1 MSKQIQEAYIVAA
14 TRTPVAKRNGMF
26 RNVRPDD
33 MLADVLRAV
42 VGQVPG
48 LDATEIGDVIVGC
61 AMPEAEQGM
70 NVARIGVLLAG
81 LPNSVPGI
89 TINRFCS
96 SGLQAVA
103 DAAARIRL
111 GEADVMI
118 AAGTE
123 SMTVMPQIMGNKISL
138 NPAIFAREENLG
150 IAFGMGLTA
159 EKVAQ
164 QWKVSR
170 EEQDAFAVQSNQRA
184 AAAIAAGAF
193 RDEISPYTVTTHLPG
208 EGGTVRVVE
217 RVCDTDEG
225 PRADASMQSLA
236 RLKPVFAAR
245 GSVTAGNSSQMSDG
259 AGAVLLMSEAAVK
272 RYGVTP
278 IARFCSYSV
287 AGVPPEIMGIGPVE
301 AIPRA
306 LKAAGITQSQLDW
319 IELNEAF
326 AAQAIA
332 VTRQL
337 DLDPAV
343 INRQGGAIALG
354 HPLGATGAIRA
365 ATLMSAMRRGQAR
378 YGMISMCIGTG
389 MGAAG
394 VFEKLRVGGGRG
406 GLSPPRP
413 FIGRLFPAR
422 RFRGEMAE
430 LRIPYR

>member
-33 MLADVLRAV
+33 MLAHVLSAV
-42 VGQVPG
+42 VDKVPG
-48 LDATEIGDVIVGC
+48 LDATEIGDVITGC

-70 NVARIGVLLAG
+70 NVARIGLLLAG
-81 LPNSVPGI
+81 LPNAVPGL
-89 TINRFCS
+89 TINRFCA

-123 SMTVMPQIMGNKISL
+123 SMSAMPQIMGNKVSL
-138 NPAIFAREENLG
+138 NPAVFAREENIG
-150 IAFGMGLTA
+150 IAYGMGLTA
-159 EKVAQ
+159 EKVAER
-164 QWKVSR
+164 WKISR
-170 EEQDAFAVQSNQRA
+170 EDQDAMALQSNQRA
-184 AAAIAAGAF
+184 CAAIAAGHF
-193 RDEISPYTVTTHLPG
+193 RDEITSYTVRTHVPG
-208 EGGTVRVVE
+208 EGGVVRVVE
-217 RVCDTDEG
+217 KLCENDEG
-225 PRADASMQSLA
+225 PRADASLEGLGKL
-236 RLKPVFAAR
+236 RPVFAAR

-259 AGAVLLMSEAAVK
+259 AGAVLLMSEAALK
-272 RYGVTP
+272 RYNATP
-278 IARFCSYSV
+278 IARFASFAV

-306 LKAAGITQSQLDW
+306 LKAAGIAQSDLDW

-326 AAQAIA
+326 AAQALA

-337 DLDPAV
+337 DLDPAR
-343 INRQGGAIALG
+343 INPLGGAIALG

-365 ATLMSAMRRGQAR
+365 ATLMSALQRDKLR

-394 VFEKLRVGGGRG
+394 VFE
-406 GLSPPRP
+406 
-413 FIGRLFPAR
+413 RL
-422 RFRGEMAE
+422 
-430 LRIPYR
+430 